1 MFRIS
6 DLKQPV
12 LGISPMDGV
21 TDSAMRY
28 ITKKYGN
35 PDIIYTEFTHV
46 HGLCVAGDKL
56 LHHFRYDP
64 IERPI
69 IAQIYGKEPIYFY
82 HAAKIVCALGF
93 DGLDINM
100 GCPAKTVEQSGSGAA
115 LIRTPDLAKEI
126 VQACKDGVRDWVVN
140 GELTGLANRTLTAL
154 NEMIQSNLKK
164 HENYKGT
171 ESTGYRN
178 LMTNVNTAGN
188 TTEGVTDG
196 AVTYTREEIPVSVKT
211 RIGYDSPITAEWI
224 TKICEAKPEWL
235 AVHGRTLKQMYT
247 GNADWNE
254 LKIAVES
261 SNVPVLVNGDIKTR
275 DDFDTIMKLTG
286 AHGALIG
293 RATNGNP
300 WVFDELR
307 GTHTTKSFD
316 EIKKVIIEHTAKFVE
331 EVPDPK
337 GFFQM
342 RKHLAW
348 YISGIENATE
358 LRVKLMQATSLEDV
372 VRILN

>member
-1 MFRIS
+1 MFRIT

-69 IAQIYGKEPIYFY
+69 IAQIYGKEPEYFY
-82 HAAKIVCALGF
+82 HAAKMVCALGF

-115 LIRTPDLAKEI
+115 LIRTPELAKEI
-126 VQACKDGVRDWVVN
+126 VQACKDGVRDWVAT
-140 GELTGLANRTLTAL
+140 GELTGLANRTKEAL
-154 NEMIQSNLKK
+154 NEMIAKNLKK
-164 HENYKGT
+164 HENY
-171 ESTGYRN
+171 TGEKTIGFRN
-178 LMTNVNTAGN
+178 LMTN
-188 TTEGVTDG
+188 TDNSEY
-196 AVTYTREEIPVSVKT
+196 VREEISVSVKT

-224 TKICEAKPEWL
+224 SKICEAKPEWL
-235 AVHGRTLKQMYT
+235 AVHGRTLKQLYT

-254 LKIAVES
+254 LKIAVET
-261 SNVPVLVNGDIKTR
+261 SNVPVLVNGDIKTKQ
-275 DDFDTIMKLTG
+275 DFDTVQELTG
-286 AHGALIG
+286 SYGALIG
-293 RATNGNP
+293 RALYGNP

-307 GTHTTKSFD
+307 GTHTPKSFE
-316 EIKKVIIEHTAKFVE
+316 EIKKVIIEHTEKFVE

-342 RKHLAW
+342 RKHLSW

-358 LRVKLMQATSLEDV
+358 LRTKLMQATSLEDV
-372 VRILN
+372 KRILG

>member
-1 MFRIS
+1 MFRIT

-35 PDIIYTEFTHV
+35 PDVIYTEFTHV

-69 IAQIYGKEPIYFY
+69 IAQIYGKEPEYFY
-82 HAAKIVCALGF
+82 HAAKMVCALGF

-115 LIRTPDLAKEI
+115 LIRTPELAKEI
-126 VQACKDGVRDWVVN
+126 VLACKKGVQDWVKT
-140 GELTGLANRTLTAL
+140 GELTGLTSRTREAVD
-154 NEMIQSNLKK
+154 EMIQKNLKK
-164 HENYKGT
+164 HENYTGEKT
-171 ESTGYRN
+171 IGYRN
-178 LMTNVNTAGN
+178 LMTNKKD
-188 TTEGVTDG
+188 TDG
-196 AVTYTREEIPVSVKT
+196 NLKSEREEISVSVKT
-211 RIGYDSPITAEWI
+211 RIGYDSPITAQWI
-224 TKICEAKPEWL
+224 STICEAKPEWL
-235 AVHGRTLKQMYT
+235 AVHGRTLKQLYT

-254 LKIAVES
+254 LKIAVETAD
-261 SNVPVLVNGDIKTR
+261 VPVLVNGDIKTKE
-275 DDFDTIMKLTG
+275 DFETVTQLTG
-286 AHGALIG
+286 AYGALVG
-293 RATNGNP
+293 RALYGNP
-300 WVFDELR
+300 WVFEEFR
-307 GTHTTKSFD
+307 GKEIKHSFED
-316 EIKKVIIEHTAKFVE
+316 IKKVIIEHTEKFVE

-342 RKHLAW
+342 RKHLSW

-358 LRVKLMQATSLEDV
+358 LRIKLMQATSLEDV
-372 VRILN
+372 KRILN

>member
-1 MFRIS
+1 MFRIT
-6 DLKQPV
+6 DLKQPI

-56 LHHFRYDP
+56 LHHFKYDP

-69 IAQIYGKEPIYFY
+69 IAQIFGKEPEYFY
-82 HAAKIVCALGF
+82 HVAKMVCALGF
-93 DGLDINM
+93 DGVDINM
-100 GCPAKTVEQSGSGAA
+100 GCPAKTVAQSGSGAS
-115 LIRTPDLAKEI
+115 LIRTPELAKEI
-126 VQACKDGVRDWVVN
+126 ILACKEGVKHWVEN
-140 GELTGLANRTLTAL
+140 GNLTGITSRTQKAVD
-154 NEMIQSNLKK
+154 EMIQLNLKK
-164 HENYKGT
+164 HEDYTGEET
-171 ESTGYRN
+171 IGYRN
-178 LMTNVNTAGN
+178 LMTNRKGSSQYPRDV
-188 TTEGVTDG
+188 
-196 AVTYTREEIPVSVKT
+196 ISVSVKT

-224 TKICEAKPEWL
+224 LHLNEVKPEWL

-261 SNVPVLVNGDIKTR
+261 TNIPVLVNGDIKTK
-275 DDFDTIMKLTG
+275 DDFEKVIELTG
-286 AHGALIG
+286 AYGALIG
-293 RATNGNP
+293 RATYGNP
-300 WVFDELR
+300 WIFEELR
-307 GTHTTKSFD
+307 GKKNELSFD
-316 EIKKVIIEHTAKFVE
+316 EIKKVIIEHTEKFVE

-342 RKHLAW
+342 RKHLSW
-348 YISGIENATE
+348 YISGIENASE
-358 LRVKLMQATSLEDV
+358 LRTKLMQASSLQDV
-372 VRILN
+372 KRILSN